1 MKTEQEQIEKMAR
14 IMCGYC
20 STDGK
25 CAVSKNLRE
34 PDVCANVDTEHCLY
48 KEYAERLFENGC
60 YGNVSEYKAEI
71 ERLKAE
77 YEKLQTNE
85 EILAS
90 CVRDLNHENYELTQK
105 LAKQTRIARDANAK
119 CTGAERYLRPF
130 QYKADRLET
139 KCNDL
144 KRLSDWQRE
153 EIKRLKAEVN
163 KGCDNCETIKQ
174 GQIDVLNE
182 LKTRHDYAI
191 KYMCY
196 PWDISQQ
203 IDELI
208 AEVENASS
216 KGTY

>member
-1 MKTEQEQIEKMAR
+1 MKTEQEQIKAIKQIIDER
-14 IMCGYC
+14 VETPLGYVQGRHGNVIK
-20 STDGK
+20 T
-25 CAVSKNLRE
+25 
-34 PDVCANVDTEHCLY
+34 VDTIII
-48 KEYAERLFENGC
+48 ARDIVNVG
-60 YGNVSEYKAEI
+60 YGDVSEYKAEI

-77 YEKLQTNE
+77 YEKLQTNA

-90 CVRDLNHENYELTQK
+90 GVRDLNYENYELTQK

-163 KGCDNCETIKQ
+163 KGCDNCETVKQ
-174 GQIDVLNE
+174 AQIDALTKLKDSYGLYYLSAFGVKERMLADILNPMIEE
-182 LKTRHDYAI
+182 LK
-191 KYMCY
+191 K
-196 PWDISQQ
+196 
-203 IDELI
+203 
-208 AEVENASS
+208 
-216 KGTY
+216 

>member
-1 MKTEQEQIEKMAR
+1 MKTEQEQIEKITSIIVETLQDKR
-14 IMCGYC
+14 
-20 STDGK
+20 
-25 CAVSKNLRE
+25 V
-34 PDVCANVDTEHCLY
+34 
-48 KEYAERLFENGC
+48 ENGTTFVTYLPSLFGNNPDKEKEVAEALIENG
-60 YGNVSEYKAEI
+60 YGDVSEYKAEI

-77 YEKLQTNE
+77 YEKLQTNA

-90 CVRDLNHENYELTQK
+90 GVRDLNHENYELTQK

-163 KGCDNCETIKQ
+163 KGCDNCETVKQ
-174 GQIDVLNE
+174 AQIDALTKLKDSYGLYYLSAFGVKERMLADILNPMIEE
-182 LKTRHDYAI
+182 LK
-191 KYMCY
+191 K
-196 PWDISQQ
+196 
-203 IDELI
+203 
-208 AEVENASS
+208 
-216 KGTY
+216 